1 MQSCTQQ
8 TLETFGRECQR
19 ISNYSPRVASS
30 VEFQTRTLQI
40 FAHKHL
46 ATRNDDHHLVR
57 IDVRCDL
64 LIDHAQKIL
73 QRHIGHGRLG
83 ATIATAVAAVEVT
96 TQRAL
101 PEERAQRVLLDV
113 VLVELC
119 EELQA
124 ESFAQTESASVQVV
138 THCVESIRYQLL

>member
-1 MQSCTQQ
+1 MLRQS
-8 TLETFGRECQR
+8 LE
-19 ISNYSPRVASS
+19 S
-30 VEFQTRTLQI
+30 
-40 FAHKHL
+40 
-46 ATRNDDHHLVR
+46 
-57 IDVRCDL
+57 
-64 LIDHAQKIL
+64 AQKIL

-83 ATIATAVAAVEVT
+83 TAIAAAVAAVEVA

-113 VLVELC
+113 AFVELR